1 MINGTTD
8 YAEFLKTKVLRPES
22 IGFEPRGLSHVLFPF
37 QADITRWALRKGRA
51 AIFADTGLGKTLL
64 EAEWAREVS
73 EQTGGR
79 VIIVAPLSVAR
90 QTVAL
95 AGKHLGLN
103 IQYSRGDVDAPI
115 IITNYEMLQH
125 FDPADFVGVVLDE
138 SSILKALD
146 GKTRKLL
153 TSMFVST
160 PYRLAA
166 TATPAPNDIAE
177 IGNHAEF
184 LGVMT
189 GAEMRATFFVNT
201 GDSSDKWQL
210 KGHGEHHFY
219 RWMASWGMSIRKPSD
234 LGYDDDGYVLPP
246 LNIHPV
252 FLNTGYVPQG
262 QLFNI
267 GLKGLGQRSEVRRE
281 TQDARAEEAARLVN
295 SNSEQWIVWCGLNG
309 ESETMARLLGDQ
321 AIEVTGSDSPESKAA
336 AMEAFQDGQYRV
348 LITKL
353 KIAGFGMNFQNCHH
367 QVFVGMS
374 DSWEMFY
381 QGIRRSYRF
390 GQTKPVNV
398 HLVLAEAQLPIYE
411 NVMEK
416 ESQAAQMSARMIDH
430 VRQYEQEELR
440 GDSMNTDFTYN
451 ETDITGDGWK
461 AMMGDSV
468 ERLSE
473 LGDDSIHL
481 SVFSPPFEDL
491 FTYTATERD
500 LGNSKNSDEFFAHFA
515 YIIRHLYRVTIPGR
529 NCAVHVA
536 DIPAMKVRDGY
547 MGMKDFPGDV
557 IRAFQREGWIWY
569 GRAFIEKN
577 PQSQAIRTKA
587 HALMFKQLRKDSG
600 SSRPAIAD
608 QILLFKKPGDN
619 PIPITPVQNGE
630 VTNEAWIQ
638 WANPIWQVDVET
650 AEEYEV
656 GIYGHWHG
664 IHESDT
670 LQYRDAREED
680 DTKHICPLQ
689 LETIE
694 RCIKLWSNPG
704 ETVLSPFGGIGSEGY
719 QAVKYGRKAVIIE
732 LKPAYFRQAVRNL
745 RRIENS
751 ARASTLFDLNN
762 FSVEAVAETAQ

>member
-1 MINGTTD
+1 MSD
-8 YAEFLKTKVLRPES
+8 YNEFLKSKVMY
-22 IGFEPRGLSHVLFPF
+22 IGAQGLEPQRLSPVLFPF

-51 AIFADTGLGKTLL
+51 AIFADTGLGKTLM
-64 EAEWAREVS
+64 EAEWAREVV

-90 QTVAL
+90 QTVSL
-95 AGKHLGLN
+95 ARKHLGLT
-103 IQYSRGDVDAPI
+103 IQYSRGEDTSPI
-115 IITNYEMLQH
+115 VITNYEMLQH
-125 FDPADFVGVVLDE
+125 FSASDFIGVVLDE

-146 GKTRKLL
+146 GKTRQLL
-153 TSMFVST
+153 TEMFANT
-160 PYRLAA
+160 PFRLAA

-184 LGVMT
+184 LGIMT
-189 GAEMRATFFVNT
+189 GAEMRATFFINT
-201 GDSSDKWQL
+201 GDSADKWQL

-234 LGYDDDGYVLPP
+234 LGYEDDGYVLPP
-246 LNIHPV
+246 LEIVPV

-262 QLFNI
+262 QLFNL
-267 GLKGLGQRSEVRRE
+267 GLTGLQQRAEARYESL
-281 TQDARAEEAARLVN
+281 DARTEEAARLIN
-295 SNSEQWIVWCGLNG
+295 SNDEQWIVWCGLND
-309 ESETMARLLGDQ
+309 ESTTMMRLLGDQ
-321 AIEVTGSDSPESKAA
+321 AIEVTGSDSPEKKAE
-336 AMEAFQDGQYRV
+336 AMEAFQDGKHRV

-353 KIAGFGMNFQNCHH
+353 KIAGFGMNFQNCRH

-374 DSWEMFY
+374 DSWEMYY

-390 GQTKPVNV
+390 GQRYPVKV
-398 HLVLAEAQLPIYE
+398 YLVLSEAQRPIYE

-416 ESQAAQMSARMIDH
+416 EHQAATMSARMIEH
-430 VRQYEQEELR
+430 VRQYEQDELR
-440 GDSMNTDFTYN
+440 GINMDTGFVYN
-451 ETDITGDGWK
+451 EDTVNGTGWI
-461 AMMGDSV
+461 AMLGDSV

-473 LGDDSIHL
+473 LNDNSIHL

-500 LGNSKNSDEFFAHFA
+500 LGNSRNSDEFFHHFA
-515 YIIRHLYRVTIPGR
+515 YIIQHLYRVTMPGR
-529 NCAVHVA
+529 NCVVHVA

-557 IRAFQREGWIWY
+557 IRAFQRGGWIWY

-587 HALMFKQLRKDSG
+587 HALMFKQLRKDSVA
-600 SSRPAIAD
+600 SRPAIAD
-608 QILLFKKPGDN
+608 QILVFRKPGDN
-619 PIPITPVQNGE
+619 PIPITPVKNGE
-630 VTNEAWIQ
+630 ITNEAWIK
-638 WANPIWQVDVET
+638 WANPIWQIDTET
-650 AEEYEV
+650 DEEYEV
-656 GIYGHWHG
+656 GLYGYWHG
-664 IHESDT
+664 IYESDT

-719 QAVKYGRKAVIIE
+719 QAIKYGRKAIIIE
-732 LKPAYFRQAVRNL
+732 LKPAYFTQAIRNL
-745 RRIENS
+745 QRIETM
-751 ARASTLFDLNN
+751 ATTPMLFDLHHI
-762 FSVEAVAETAQ
+762 